1 MTKKGMPPNTGAW
14 KAFER
19 RVAKWLRTVRTPLSG
34 MMSGHHTSSDTL
46 HPDIYVECKWTKKA
60 AILTLWEDTRKK
72 AKREGK
78 IPFVAMHQRGTKI
91 EFGLLPL
98 DIATEALLLYLERK
112 AGMADDA
119 RVSKYIK
126 AREEAP

>member
-1 MTKKGMPPNTGAW
+1 MTKKRLPPNTGAW

-19 RVAKWLRTVRTPLSG
+19 RVAKWLRTRRTPLSG

-98 DIATEALLLYLERK
+98 DIATKALMLYLKRK
-112 AGMADDA
+112 QETIDELETLKHQVAG
-119 RVSKYIK
+119 
-126 AREEAP
+126 EEAS